1 METHTCYWYS
11 IARTSFISPGL
22 SSASMLRGSVNL
34 QGDVCALVPA
44 KTDAISF
51 KSHAEYARDISV
63 PPNSQNTPLIVL
75 TVRPRPL

>member
-1 METHTCYWYS
+1 
-11 IARTSFISPGL
+11 
-22 SSASMLRGSVNL
+22 MLRGSVNL